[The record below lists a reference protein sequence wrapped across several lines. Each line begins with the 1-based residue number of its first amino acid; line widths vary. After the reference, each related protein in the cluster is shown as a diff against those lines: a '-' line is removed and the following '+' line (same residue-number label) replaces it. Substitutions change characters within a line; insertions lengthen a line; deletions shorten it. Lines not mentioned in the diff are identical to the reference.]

1 LRPRDRY
8 AEPYRIKM
16 IEPIKLKKPE
26 ERERLIKEAHYNIFN
41 LKAEDIYID
50 LLTDSGTS
58 AMSANQWA
66 GIMLGDE
73 SYAGSKNFYNL
84 QAAIKDIFGYNFVVP
99 THQGRAA
106 ENILMSMFVGENQR
120 VPGNMHFDTTEG
132 HIRLRNARP
141 LNLVVDEG
149 LKTDSTNLFKGNID
163 LERLEEELKNNG
175 PSRLPLVIITA
186 TCNNNGGQPVSMSNL
201 RAAYEL
207 TRKYKRPLF
216 IDAARYAENCYFIKQ
231 RDPAYRNTSIRDI
244 AREMFSYADGCTMS
258 SKKDALVNIGG
269 FLAFKDNNEWYEKAV
284 QMQICYEGF
293 RTYGGLAGRDLE
305 ALARGLYEGTEED
318 YLEDRIGQVNYLG
331 QQLRDTGIPIVTPVG
346 GHGVFVDAMSFL
358 PHIPQHCFPGQSLTV
373 ELYREG
379 GIRSV
384 ELGACAF
391 GYIDPETGQEVFPAQ
406 ELVRLTIPRRVY
418 SDRHMDLVVRAFEA
432 IAARKKKIRGLEIV
446 YQAEILRHF
455 TARFRPRD

>member
-201 RAAYEL
+201 RAAYEFLFLL
-207 TRKYKRPLF
+207 TPPGMLKTVISSNKGTPL
-216 IDAARYAENCYFIKQ
+216 
-231 RDPAYRNTSIRDI
+231 T
-244 AREMFSYADGCTMS
+244 
-258 SKKDALVNIGG
+258 
-269 FLAFKDNNEWYEKAV
+269 
-284 QMQICYEGF
+284 
-293 RTYGGLAGRDLE
+293 
-305 ALARGLYEGTEED
+305 GT
-318 YLEDRIGQVNYLG
+318 LQ
-331 QQLRDTGIPIVTPVG
+331 
-346 GHGVFVDAMSFL
+346 
-358 PHIPQHCFPGQSLTV
+358 
-373 ELYREG
+373 
-379 GIRSV
+379 
-384 ELGACAF
+384 
-391 GYIDPETGQEVFPAQ
+391 
-406 ELVRLTIPRRVY
+406 
-418 SDRHMDLVVRAFEA
+418 
-432 IAARKKKIRGLEIV
+432 
-446 YQAEILRHF
+446 
-455 TARFRPRD
+455 